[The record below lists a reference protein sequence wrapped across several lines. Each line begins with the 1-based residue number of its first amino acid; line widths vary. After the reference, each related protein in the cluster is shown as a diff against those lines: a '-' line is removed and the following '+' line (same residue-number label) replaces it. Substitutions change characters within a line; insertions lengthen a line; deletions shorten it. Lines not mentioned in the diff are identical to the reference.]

1 MRVKKKAFHKVKNIS
16 RNIRKVYYES
26 KRKAFHKV
34 KERVIIYYLTAKP
47 FINDY
52 TIYREFI
59 FLYILLFNR
68 VSHCKAIY
76 SYQRK
81 NILRYIKTKHLMR

>member
-1 MRVKKKAFHKVKNIS
+1 MRVKKESISQGKKRLAEYKRKYIMIVKKKAFHKVKNIL

-47 FINDY
+47 FY
-52 TIYREFI
+52 KR
-59 FLYILLFNR
+59 LYDL
-68 VSHCKAIY
+68 
-76 SYQRK
+76 
-81 NILRYIKTKHLMR
+81 